1 MSNIIFSEIKEQN
14 EFTRWVIE
22 WIPHNK
28 LDIYLTKG
36 GFAKI
41 YTAIWIGGRY
51 KVWNSKE
58 QELERSGS
66 DIKVILKR
74 LENVENATR
83 HWFEEAKTHLD
94 ISNKYAEIVRCF
106 GLTQDPLNRD
116 YMLVMK
122 IMDIDLRK
130 YLQQNHNQLTWK
142 ERISIIHNIIHNLNK
157 IHEENIF
164 HRDLHS
170 GNILH
175 SPRKDNWRIGD
186 LGFCG
191 PVDKPLKSIYGNLP
205 YIAPEVIYGKQTTK
219 ASDIYSIAML
229 MWEISSGQPP
239 FFNHEHDY
247 NLAMNIINGIRPKVV
262 SGTPPEYK
270 NLMGMSNELFHP
282 VITNNIEM
290 KESDFTDA
298 YSKLFT
304 SKVHQF
310 ENFPEPRMQPKVKV
324 QELKDFTVN
333 HMIFIFLIIVVE
345 DFVKSS
351 NKKNNNTSKISN
363 IFKGNLYQNNNS
375 NKQLLIYDFNL
386 SVSSK
391 KLSKI
396 FKTSSRNG
404 IQNNYIKE
412 EKMQRQITKHHIDDD
427 DICNNP
433 NFHSV
438 KQNELEI
445 SDEFKTNVK

>member
-1 MSNIIFSEIKEQN
+1 MSKVRREVVQAALNRSK
-14 EFTRWVIE
+14 TRWVIE

-116 YMLVMK
+116 YML
-122 IMDIDLRK
+122 
-130 YLQQNHNQLTWK
+130 
-142 ERISIIHNIIHNLNK
+142 
-157 IHEENIF
+157 
-164 HRDLHS
+164 
-170 GNILH
+170 
-175 SPRKDNWRIGD
+175 
-186 LGFCG
+186 
-191 PVDKPLKSIYGNLP
+191 
-205 YIAPEVIYGKQTTK
+205 QTTK

-310 ENFPEPRMQPKVKV
+310 ENFPEPRMQPKVRFHSKPH
-324 QELKDFTVN
+324 DFYIPDN
-333 HMIFIFLIIVVE
+333 IE

-412 EKMQRQITKHHIDDD
+412 EKMQRQITKHHIGINNDD